1 MPYFNPFLFYF
12 LLGLIKTPYSQSD
25 MQTYDTLLQQIPY
38 VTRRST
44 TSDWYKLEGGIISG
58 CTISVILSILAINML
73 VKAAVVVC
81 QSPLSMTGASQSPI
95 RAYID
100 DLTVTMPS
108 ITDGRWLRK
117 LEKL

>member
-44 TSDWYKLEGGIISG
+44 TSDWYKLE
-58 CTISVILSILAINML
+58 
-73 VKAAVVVC
+73 
-81 QSPLSMTGASQSPI
+81 
-95 RAYID
+95 
-100 DLTVTMPS
+100 
-108 ITDGRWLRK
+108 
-117 LEKL
+117 